1 MTKAVA
7 QDPERSRAQQLMEL
21 GGLTMTS
28 GRSDAVHSITLSG
41 ELDLA
46 NAGEVEAELRRAEAG
61 DADSIVLDL
70 SSVSFIDSTGMRL
83 LVAAAARS
91 RADSN
96 RLTLLRGG
104 PAVQRALQLTALEG
118 QLPFAD

>member
-1 MTKAVA
+1 
-7 QDPERSRAQQLMEL
+7 MEL